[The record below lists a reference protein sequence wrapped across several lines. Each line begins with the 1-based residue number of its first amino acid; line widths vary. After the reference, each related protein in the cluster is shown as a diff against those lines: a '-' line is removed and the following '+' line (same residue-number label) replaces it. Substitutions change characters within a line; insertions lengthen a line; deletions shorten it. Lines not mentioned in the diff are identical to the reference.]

1 MLDVLRTYSVP
12 DKIEVRNGHRSV
24 EYLSSNLRSSCAAF
38 YSRKKETLGVY
49 IYIDILYL

>member
-49 IYIDILYL
+49 IYI